1 MDEEEVVH
9 VFFFFLHCKK
19 TIIMY
24 NEEDFIKIGE
34 MCMISTQ
41 NVSLRYGDR
50 ALFENVSIQFTEGN
64 CYGIIGANGA
74 GKSTFLKILSGE
86 IEPNKG
92 EVIIPEGQRLSVL
105 KQDHFAYDDQDVL
118 RTVMMGNKRLYDIM
132 VRKEELY
139 SKEDFNDEDGLELAD
154 LEGEFMEMDG
164 WNAETDAEILLN
176 GLGVTSEYHHLLMK
190 ELGDQQKVK
199 VLLAQALFGN
209 PDVLLLDEP
218 TNHLDLKS
226 ITWLEN
232 FLLNFPN
239 TVIVVSHDRH
249 FLNKVCTHIADIDYS
264 KIQLYVGNYD
274 FWYEYSQMML
284 KQAKEI
290 NKKAEAKKKELE
302 EFIARFSA
310 NASKA
315 KQATSR
321 KKLLDNLEMVEI
333 KPSMRRY
340 PFIGFTPDREVGN
353 IVLNVEDLSYEQN
366 GEMILNHVSF
376 SISPKDKVAF
386 VSDNELAVTSF
397 FKIIMGEIT
406 DYQGSFQWGI
416 TTSRSYFP
424 KDNNDYFDHCE
435 LSLVDWLRQF
445 TDGDVYE
452 QDLRGWLGRVLFSG
466 EEALKKANV
475 LSGGEKVRCMLAKM
489 MMENSN
495 VLVLDE
501 PTNHL
506 DLESIQAVNEGLMRF
521 KENILFA
528 SHDHQFVQTIANR
541 IIEFNEN
548 GCLDRLST
556 FDEYLEYKEK
566 MEA

>member
-1 MDEEEVVH
+1 
-9 VFFFFLHCKK
+9 
-19 TIIMY
+19 
-24 NEEDFIKIGE
+24 
-34 MCMISTQ
+34 MIATQ

-92 EVIIPEGQRLSVL
+92 EVVITPGQRLSVL
-105 KQDHFAYDDQDVL
+105 KQDHFAYDDQEVL
-118 RTVMMGNKRLYDIM
+118 KTVLMRNKRLYEIM
-132 VRKEELY
+132 LRKEELY
-139 SKEDFNDEDGLELAD
+139 SKADFNDEDGIELAE

-176 GLGVTSEYHHLLMK
+176 GLGVTGEYHHLLMK

-209 PDVLLLDEP
+209 PDILLLDEP

-226 ITWLEN
+226 VTWLEN

-264 KIQLYVGNYD
+264 KIQLYIGNYD

-321 KKLLDNLEMVEI
+321 KKLLDNLEMVDI
-333 KPSMRRY
+333 KPSLRRY

-353 IVLNVEDLSYEQN
+353 IVLTVEDLGYSQN
-366 GEMILNHVSF
+366 GEQIFDHVSF
-376 SISPKDKVAF
+376 SISSKDKVAF
-386 VSDNELAVTSF
+386 VSDHELAVTTF

-406 DYQGSFQWGI
+406 DYTGTFQWGV
-416 TTSRSYFP
+416 TTSQSYFP
-424 KDNNDYFDHCE
+424 KDNNEFFDNCD
-435 LSLVDWLRQF
+435 LTLVDWLRQYA
-445 TDGDVYE
+445 GDDAYE

-489 MMENSN
+489 MMANAN

-506 DLESIQAVNEGLMRF
+506 DLESIQALNEGLIRF
-521 KENILFA
+521 KENVLFA

-541 IIEFNEN
+541 IIELTPQ
-548 GCLDRLST
+548 GCIDRLST
-556 FDEYLEYKEK
+556 YDEYLEYKETL
-566 MEA
+566 EN

>member
-1 MDEEEVVH
+1 
-9 VFFFFLHCKK
+9 
-19 TIIMY
+19 
-24 NEEDFIKIGE
+24 
-34 MCMISTQ
+34 MIATQ

-50 ALFENVSIQFTEGN
+50 ALFENVSIKFTKGN

-74 GKSTFLKILSGE
+74 GKSTFLKILAGE

-92 EVIIPEGQRLSVL
+92 EVVITPGQRLSVL
-105 KQDHFAYDDQDVL
+105 KQDHFAYDDQEVL
-118 RTVMMGNKRLYDIM
+118 KTVLMGNKRLYEIM
-132 VRKEELY
+132 LRKEELY
-139 SKEDFNDEDGLELAD
+139 SKADFNDEDGIELAE

-176 GLGVTSEYHHLLMK
+176 GLQITSEYHHLLMK

-209 PDVLLLDEP
+209 PDILLLDEP

-226 ITWLEN
+226 VTWLEN

-274 FWYEYSQMML
+274 FWYEYSQMMI

-321 KKLLDNLEMVEI
+321 KKLLDNLEMVDI
-333 KPSMRRY
+333 KPSLRRY
-340 PFIGFTPDREVGN
+340 PFIGFTPEREVGN
-353 IVLNVEDLSYEQN
+353 IVLTVEDLGYKQN
-366 GEMILNHVSF
+366 GEQIFDHVSF
-376 SISPKDKVAF
+376 SLSPKDKVAF
-386 VSDNELAVTSF
+386 VSDHELAITSF

-406 DYQGSFQWGI
+406 DYTGSFQWGV
-416 TTSRSYFP
+416 TTSKSYFP
-424 KDNNDYFDHCE
+424 KDNNEYFDDCD
-435 LSLVDWLRQF
+435 LSLVEWLRQYAGE
-445 TDGDVYE
+445 DAYE

-489 MMENSN
+489 MMANAN

-506 DLESIQAVNEGLMRF
+506 DLESIQALNEGLIRF
-521 KENILFA
+521 KENVLFA

-541 IIEFNEN
+541 IIELKED
-548 GCLDRLST
+548 GCIDRLST
-556 FDEYLEYKEK
+556 YDEYLEYKEK
-566 MEA
+566 MEG

>member
-1 MDEEEVVH
+1 
-9 VFFFFLHCKK
+9 
-19 TIIMY
+19 
-24 NEEDFIKIGE
+24 
-34 MCMISTQ
+34 MIATQ

-50 ALFENVSIQFTEGN
+50 ALFENVSIKFTKGN

-74 GKSTFLKILSGE
+74 GKSTFLKILAGE

-92 EVIIPEGQRLSVL
+92 EVVITPGQRLSVL
-105 KQDHFAYDDQDVL
+105 KQDHFAYDDQEVL
-118 RTVMMGNKRLYDIM
+118 KTVLMGNKRLYEIM
-132 VRKEELY
+132 LRKEELY
-139 SKEDFNDEDGLELAD
+139 SKADFNDEDGIELAE

-176 GLGVTSEYHHLLMK
+176 GLQITSEYHHLLMK

-209 PDVLLLDEP
+209 PDILLLDEP

-226 ITWLEN
+226 VTWLEN

-274 FWYEYSQMML
+274 FWYEYSQMMI

-321 KKLLDNLEMVEI
+321 KKLLDNLEMVDI
-333 KPSMRRY
+333 KPSLRRY
-340 PFIGFTPDREVGN
+340 PFIGFTPEREVGN
-353 IVLNVEDLSYEQN
+353 IVLTVEDLGYKQN
-366 GEMILNHVSF
+366 GEQVFEHVSF
-376 SISPKDKVAF
+376 SLSPKDKVAF
-386 VSDNELAVTSF
+386 VSDHELAITSF

-406 DYQGSFQWGI
+406 DYTGSFQWGV
-416 TTSRSYFP
+416 TTSKSYFP
-424 KDNNDYFDHCE
+424 KDNNEYFDDCD
-435 LSLVDWLRQF
+435 LSLVEWLRQYAGE
-445 TDGDVYE
+445 DAYE

-489 MMENSN
+489 MMANAN

-506 DLESIQAVNEGLMRF
+506 DLESIQALNEGLIRF
-521 KENILFA
+521 KENVLFA

-541 IIEFNEN
+541 IIELKED
-548 GCLDRLST
+548 GCIDRLST
-556 FDEYLEYKEK
+556 YDEYLEYKEK
-566 MEA
+566 MEG

>member
-1 MDEEEVVH
+1 
-9 VFFFFLHCKK
+9 
-19 TIIMY
+19 
-24 NEEDFIKIGE
+24 
-34 MCMISTQ
+34 MIATQ

-50 ALFENVSIQFTEGN
+50 ALFENVSIKFTEGN

-74 GKSTFLKILSGE
+74 GKSTFLKILAGE

-92 EVIIPEGQRLSVL
+92 EVVITPGQRLSVL
-105 KQDHFAYDDQDVL
+105 KQDHFAYDDQEVL
-118 RTVMMGNKRLYDIM
+118 KTVLMGNKRLYEIM
-132 VRKEELY
+132 LRKEELY
-139 SKEDFNDEDGLELAD
+139 SKADFNDEDGIELAE

-176 GLGVTSEYHHLLMK
+176 GLQITSEYHHLLMK

-209 PDVLLLDEP
+209 PDILLLDEP

-226 ITWLEN
+226 VTWLEN

-274 FWYEYSQMML
+274 FWYEYSQMMI

-321 KKLLDNLEMVEI
+321 KKLLDNLEMVDI
-333 KPSMRRY
+333 KPSLRRY
-340 PFIGFTPDREVGN
+340 PFIGFTPEREVGN
-353 IVLNVEDLSYEQN
+353 IVLTVEDLGYKQN
-366 GEMILNHVSF
+366 GEQVFEHVSF
-376 SISPKDKVAF
+376 SLSPKDKVAF
-386 VSDNELAVTSF
+386 VSDHELAITSF

-406 DYQGSFQWGI
+406 DYTGSFQWGV
-416 TTSRSYFP
+416 TTSKSYFP
-424 KDNNDYFDHCE
+424 KDNNEYFDDCD
-435 LSLVDWLRQF
+435 LSLVEWLRQYAGE
-445 TDGDVYE
+445 DAYE

-489 MMENSN
+489 MMANAN

-506 DLESIQAVNEGLMRF
+506 DLESIQALNEGLIRF
-521 KENILFA
+521 KENVLFA

-541 IIEFNEN
+541 IIELKEN
-548 GCLDRLST
+548 GCIDRLST
-556 FDEYLEYKEK
+556 YDEYLEYKEK
-566 MEA
+566 MEG

>member
-1 MDEEEVVH
+1 MD
-9 VFFFFLHCKK
+9 LSKRRIDK
-19 TIIMY
+19 
-24 NEEDFIKIGE
+24 
-34 MCMISTQ
+34 MIATQ

-92 EVIIPEGQRLSVL
+92 EVVITPGQRLSVL
-105 KQDHFAYDDQDVL
+105 KQDHFAYDDQEVL
-118 RTVMMGNKRLYDIM
+118 KTVLMGNKRLYEIM
-132 VRKEELY
+132 LRKEELY
-139 SKEDFNDEDGLELAD
+139 SKADFNDEDGIELAE

-176 GLGVTSEYHHLLMK
+176 GLGVTGEYHHLLMK

-209 PDVLLLDEP
+209 PDILLLDEP

-226 ITWLEN
+226 VTWLEN

-264 KIQLYVGNYD
+264 KIQLYIGNYD

-321 KKLLDNLEMVEI
+321 KKLLDNLEMVDI
-333 KPSMRRY
+333 KPSLRRY

-353 IVLNVEDLSYEQN
+353 IVLTVENLGYSQN
-366 GEMILNHVSF
+366 GEQIFDHVSF

-386 VSDNELAVTSF
+386 VSDHELAVTTF

-406 DYQGSFQWGI
+406 DYTGTFQWGV
-416 TTSRSYFP
+416 TTSQSYFP
-424 KDNNDYFDHCE
+424 KDNNEFFDDCD
-435 LSLVDWLRQF
+435 LTLVDWLRQYA
-445 TDGDVYE
+445 GDDAYE

-489 MMENSN
+489 MMANAN

-506 DLESIQAVNEGLMRF
+506 DLESIQALNEGLIRF
-521 KENILFA
+521 KENVLFA

-541 IIEFNEN
+541 IIELTPQ
-548 GCLDRLST
+548 GCIDRLST
-556 FDEYLEYKEK
+556 YDEYLEYKETL
-566 MEA
+566 EN

>member
-1 MDEEEVVH
+1 
-9 VFFFFLHCKK
+9 
-19 TIIMY
+19 
-24 NEEDFIKIGE
+24 
-34 MCMISTQ
+34 MIATQ

-50 ALFENVSIQFTEGN
+50 ALFENVSIKFTEGN

-92 EVIIPEGQRLSVL
+92 EVVITPGQRLSVL
-105 KQDHFAYDDQDVL
+105 KQDHFAYDDQEVL
-118 RTVMMGNKRLYDIM
+118 KTVLMGNKRLYEIM
-132 VRKEELY
+132 LRKEELY
-139 SKEDFNDEDGLELAD
+139 SKPDFNDEDGIELAE

-176 GLGVTSEYHHLLMK
+176 GLGITGESHHLLMK

-209 PDVLLLDEP
+209 PDILLLDEP
-218 TNHLDLKS
+218 TNHLDLK
-226 ITWLEN
+226 IVTWLEN
-232 FLLNFPN
+232 FLLNFQN

-310 NASKA
+310 NASRA

-321 KKLLDNLEMVEI
+321 KKLLDNLEMVDI
-333 KPSMRRY
+333 KPYLRRY
-340 PFIGFTPDREVGN
+340 PFIGFTPEREVGN
-353 IVLNVEDLSYEQN
+353 IVLTVEDLGYSQN
-366 GEMILNHVSF
+366 GEQIFEHVSF
-376 SISPKDKVAF
+376 SISAKDKVAF
-386 VSDNELAVTSF
+386 VSDHELAVSCF
-397 FKIIMGEIT
+397 FKIIMGEIK
-406 DYQGSFQWGI
+406 DYTGSFQWGI

-424 KDNNDYFDHCE
+424 KDNNEYFDDCD
-435 LSLVDWLRQF
+435 LTLVDWLRQYASE
-445 TDGDVYE
+445 DAYE

-489 MMENSN
+489 MMANAN

-506 DLESIQAVNEGLMRF
+506 DLESIQALNEGLIRF
-521 KENILFA
+521 KENVLFA

-541 IIEFNEN
+541 IIELKAD
-548 GCLDRLST
+548 GCIDRLST
-556 FDEYLEYKEK
+556 YDEYLEYKEN
-566 MEA
+566 MQG

>member
-1 MDEEEVVH
+1 
-9 VFFFFLHCKK
+9 
-19 TIIMY
+19 
-24 NEEDFIKIGE
+24 
-34 MCMISTQ
+34 MISTQ

-50 ALFENVSIQFTEGN
+50 ALFENVSIQFTDGN

-92 EVIIPEGQRLSVL
+92 EVIIPAGQRLSVL
-105 KQDHFAYDDQDVL
+105 KQDHFAYDEQEVL
-118 RTVMMGNKRLYDIM
+118 RTVMMGNKRLYEIM
-132 VRKEELY
+132 ERKEVLY
-139 SKEDFNDEDGLELAD
+139 AKEDFNDEDGLELAE
-154 LEGEFMEMDG
+154 LEGEFLDMDG

-176 GLGVTSEYHHLLMK
+176 GLGVTEEFHHLLMK

-284 KQAKEI
+284 RQAKEI

-302 EFIARFSA
+302 DFIARFSA

-321 KKLLDNLEMVEI
+321 KKLLDNLEMVDI
-333 KPSMRRY
+333 KPSLRRY
-340 PFIGFTPDREVGN
+340 PFVGFVAEREVGN
-353 IVLNVEDLSYEQN
+353 IVLNVEDLSYTLN
-366 GEMILNHVSF
+366 GEKILNKVNF
-376 SISPKDKVAF
+376 SLSAKDKVAF
-386 VSDNELAVTSF
+386 VSENDLAVTTF

-406 DYQGSFQWGI
+406 DYEGKFQWGV

-424 KDNNDYFDHCE
+424 KDNNEYFDDCD

-445 TDGDVYE
+445 AVGDVYE
-452 QDLRGWLGRVLFSG
+452 QDLRGWLGRMLFSG

-489 MMENSN
+489 MMASSN

-506 DLESIQAVNEGLMRF
+506 DLESIQAVNEGLIRF
-521 KENILFA
+521 KENVLFA

-541 IIEFNEN
+541 VIEFTDN
-548 GCLDRLST
+548 GCIDRLST
-556 FDEYLEYKEK
+556 YDEYLEYKEQ
-566 MEA
+566 MGN

>member
-1 MDEEEVVH
+1 
-9 VFFFFLHCKK
+9 
-19 TIIMY
+19 
-24 NEEDFIKIGE
+24 
-34 MCMISTQ
+34 MIATQ

-92 EVIIPEGQRLSVL
+92 EVVITPGQRLSVL
-105 KQDHFAYDDQDVL
+105 KQDHFAYDDQEVL
-118 RTVMMGNKRLYDIM
+118 KTVLMGNKRLYEIM
-132 VRKEELY
+132 LRKEELY
-139 SKEDFNDEDGLELAD
+139 SKADFNDEDGIELAE

-176 GLGVTSEYHHLLMK
+176 GLGVTGEYHHLLMK

-209 PDVLLLDEP
+209 PDILLLDEP

-226 ITWLEN
+226 VTWLEN

-264 KIQLYVGNYD
+264 KIQLYIGNYD

-284 KQAKEI
+284 KQA
-290 NKKAEAKKKELE
+290 
-302 EFIARFSA
+302 
-310 NASKA
+310 
-315 KQATSR
+315 TSR
-321 KKLLDNLEMVEI
+321 KKLLDNLEMVDI
-333 KPSMRRY
+333 KPSLRRY

-353 IVLNVEDLSYEQN
+353 IVLTVEDLGYSQN
-366 GEMILNHVSF
+366 GEQIFDHVSF
-376 SISPKDKVAF
+376 SISSKDKVAF
-386 VSDNELAVTSF
+386 VSDHELAVTTF

-406 DYQGSFQWGI
+406 DYTGTFQWGV
-416 TTSRSYFP
+416 TTSQSYFP
-424 KDNNDYFDHCE
+424 KDNNEFFDNCD
-435 LSLVDWLRQF
+435 LTLVDWLRQYA
-445 TDGDVYE
+445 GDDAYE

-489 MMENSN
+489 MMANAN

-506 DLESIQAVNEGLMRF
+506 DLESIQALNEGLIRF
-521 KENILFA
+521 KENVLFA

-541 IIEFNEN
+541 IIELTPQ
-548 GCLDRLST
+548 GCIDRLST
-556 FDEYLEYKEK
+556 YDEYLEYKETL
-566 MEA
+566 EN

>member
-1 MDEEEVVH
+1 
-9 VFFFFLHCKK
+9 
-19 TIIMY
+19 
-24 NEEDFIKIGE
+24 
-34 MCMISTQ
+34 MIATQ

-50 ALFENVSIQFTEGN
+50 ALFENVSIKFTEGN

-74 GKSTFLKILSGE
+74 GKSTFLKILAGE

-92 EVIIPEGQRLSVL
+92 EVVITPGQRLSVL
-105 KQDHFAYDDQDVL
+105 KQDHFAYDDQEVL
-118 RTVMMGNKRLYDIM
+118 KTVLMGNKRLYEIM
-132 VRKEELY
+132 LRKEELY
-139 SKEDFNDEDGLELAD
+139 SKADFNDEDGIELAE

-176 GLGVTSEYHHLLMK
+176 GLQITSEYHHLLMK

-209 PDVLLLDEP
+209 PDILLLDEP

-226 ITWLEN
+226 VTWLEN

-274 FWYEYSQMML
+274 FWYEYSQMMI

-321 KKLLDNLEMVEI
+321 KKLLDNLEMVDI
-333 KPSMRRY
+333 KPSLRRY
-340 PFIGFTPDREVGN
+340 PFIGFTPEREVGN
-353 IVLNVEDLSYEQN
+353 IVLTVENLGYKQN
-366 GEMILNHVSF
+366 GEQIFDHVSF
-376 SISPKDKVAF
+376 SFSPKDKVAF
-386 VSDNELAVTSF
+386 VSDHELAITSF

-406 DYQGSFQWGI
+406 DYTGSFQWGV
-416 TTSRSYFP
+416 TTSKSYFP
-424 KDNNDYFDHCE
+424 KDNNEYFDDCD
-435 LSLVDWLRQF
+435 LSLVEWLRQYAGE
-445 TDGDVYE
+445 DAYE

-489 MMENSN
+489 MMANAN

-506 DLESIQAVNEGLMRF
+506 DLESIQALNEGLIRF
-521 KENILFA
+521 KENVLFA

-541 IIEFNEN
+541 IIELKED
-548 GCLDRLST
+548 GCIDRLST
-556 FDEYLEYKEK
+556 YDEYLEYKEK
-566 MEA
+566 MEG

>member
-1 MDEEEVVH
+1 
-9 VFFFFLHCKK
+9 
-19 TIIMY
+19 
-24 NEEDFIKIGE
+24 
-34 MCMISTQ
+34 MIATQ
-41 NVSLRYGDR
+41 NVSMRYGDR

-92 EVIIPEGQRLSVL
+92 EVVITPGQRLSVL
-105 KQDHFAYDDQDVL
+105 KQDQFAYDDQEVL
-118 RTVMMGNKRLYDIM
+118 KTVLMGNKRLYEIM
-132 VRKEELY
+132 LRKEELY
-139 SKEDFNDEDGLELAD
+139 SKADFNDEDGIELAE

-176 GLGVTSEYHHLLMK
+176 GLGVTGEYHHLLMK

-209 PDVLLLDEP
+209 PDILLLDEP

-226 ITWLEN
+226 VTWLEN

-264 KIQLYVGNYD
+264 KIQLYIGNYD

-321 KKLLDNLEMVEI
+321 KKLLDNLEMVDI
-333 KPSMRRY
+333 KPSLRRY

-353 IVLNVEDLSYEQN
+353 IVLTVEDLGYSQN
-366 GEMILNHVSF
+366 GEQIFDHVSF

-386 VSDNELAVTSF
+386 VSDHELAVTTF

-406 DYQGSFQWGI
+406 DYTGTFQWGV
-416 TTSRSYFP
+416 TTSQSYFP
-424 KDNNDYFDHCE
+424 KDNNEFFDDCD
-435 LSLVDWLRQF
+435 LTLVDWLRQYA
-445 TDGDVYE
+445 GDDAYE
-452 QDLRGWLGRVLFSG
+452 QDLRGWLGRVLFYG

-489 MMENSN
+489 MMANAN

-506 DLESIQAVNEGLMRF
+506 DLESIQALNEGLIRF
-521 KENILFA
+521 KENVLFA

-541 IIEFNEN
+541 IIELTPQ
-548 GCLDRLST
+548 GCIDRLST
-556 FDEYLEYKEK
+556 YDEYLEYKETL
-566 MEA
+566 EN